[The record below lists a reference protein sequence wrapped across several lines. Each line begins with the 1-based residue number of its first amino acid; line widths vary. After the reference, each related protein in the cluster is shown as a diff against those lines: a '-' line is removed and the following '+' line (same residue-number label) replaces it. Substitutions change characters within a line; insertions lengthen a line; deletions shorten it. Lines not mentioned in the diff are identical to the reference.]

1 MGGITVD
8 IRPLSD
14 HLVVKPITAE
24 KTVAGIVL
32 PDTAKD
38 QLQRAEVLAVGSGR
52 LLDSGSRA
60 PLEVKP
66 GDVVLFQG
74 AFGNKVR
81 VNDQEYLL
89 IRESDIVAV
98 LATATVVL

>member
-1 MGGITVD
+1 MD

-14 HLVVKPITAE
+14 HLVVKPIAEE

-52 LLDSGSRA
+52 LLDNGTRA
-60 PLEVKP
+60 ALEVKV
-66 GDVVLFQG
+66 GDVVLFNG
-74 AFGNKVR
+74 DFGRKVR
-81 VNDQEYLL
+81 VNDQDYLL

-98 LATATVVL
+98 LATQSVVA

>member
-1 MGGITVD
+1 MD

-14 HLVVKPITAE
+14 HLVVKPITEE

-52 LLDSGSRA
+52 LLENGSRA
-60 PLEVKP
+60 PLEVKV
-66 GDVVLFQG
+66 GDVVIFNG
-74 AFGNKVR
+74 DFGRKVR
-81 VNDQEYLL
+81 VNDQDYLL

-98 LATATVVL
+98 LATQPVVA

>member
-1 MGGITVD
+1 M
-8 IRPLSD
+8 SD
-14 HLVVKPITAE
+14 HLVVKPITEE

-52 LLDSGSRA
+52 LLENGSRA
-60 PLEVKP
+60 PLEVKV
-66 GDVVLFQG
+66 GDVVIFNG
-74 AFGNKVR
+74 DFGRKVR
-81 VNDQEYLL
+81 VNDQDYLL

-98 LATATVVL
+98 LATQPVVA

>member
-1 MGGITVD
+1 MD

-14 HLVVKPITAE
+14 HLVVKPITEE

-38 QLQRAEVLAVGSGR
+38 QLQRAEVLAIGSGR
-52 LLDSGSRA
+52 LLDNGTRA
-60 PLEVKP
+60 ALEVKV
-66 GDVVLFQG
+66 GDVVLLNG
-74 AFGNKVR
+74 DFGRKVR
-81 VNDQEYLL
+81 VNDQDYLL

-98 LATATVVL
+98 LATQSVVA

>member
-1 MGGITVD
+1 MD

-14 HLVVKPITAE
+14 HLVVKPMTAE

-52 LLDSGSRA
+52 LLENGSRA
-60 PLEVKP
+60 ALEVKV
-66 GDVVLFQG
+66 GDVVLFYNGLGQ
-74 AFGNKVR
+74 KVR
-81 VNDQEYLL
+81 VNDADVLL
-89 IRESDIVAV
+89 IREADIVAV
-98 LATATVVL
+98 LESASVVA